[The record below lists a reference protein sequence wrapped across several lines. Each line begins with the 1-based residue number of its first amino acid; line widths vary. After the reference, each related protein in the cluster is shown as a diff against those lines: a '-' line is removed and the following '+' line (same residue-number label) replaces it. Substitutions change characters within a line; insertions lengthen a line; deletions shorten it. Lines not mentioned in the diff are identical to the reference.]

1 MVDSGDEK
9 TKQHEG
15 YSPLHMFVIYLPAWI
30 VLGEWV
36 VLQFFAGAASRSG
49 PRRRICRG
57 PDHDQA
63 VPRARAAVLVRDDA
77 NSIWGGNL
85 LAWMRKPHGC
95 REQARG

>member
-36 VLQFFAGAASRSG
+36 GLQFFAGAASRSG

-63 VPRARAAVLVRDDA
+63 VPRAKAAVLVRDDA
-77 NSIWGGNL
+77 NSIL
-85 LAWMRKPHGC
+85 
-95 REQARG
+95 